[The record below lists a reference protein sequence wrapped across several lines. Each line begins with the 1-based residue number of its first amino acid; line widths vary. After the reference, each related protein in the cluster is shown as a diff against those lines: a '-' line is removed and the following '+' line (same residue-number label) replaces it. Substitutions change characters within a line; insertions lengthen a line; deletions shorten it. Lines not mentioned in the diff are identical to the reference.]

1 MPKLGFTQAN
11 LPDFKVFIVY
21 SKECELQN
29 WRIKLGIHMVLG
41 KYCTHLG
48 WAKFTTEEVA
58 PFRFTSLNWIHHI
71 SKEVDLE
78 FELKW
83 QEETFNE
90 L

>member
-11 LPDFKVFIVY
+11 LPDFKVFIMY

-48 WAKFTTEEVA
+48 WAKFTIEELA
-58 PFRFTSLNWIHHI
+58 SLQFTSLNLNWIRHI

-78 FELKW
+78 LTG